1 MNDKVFIDTNIFIY
15 ALTKSKNQ
23 EEQFKRNISLELL
36 QNLLTNKQI
45 IISLQVINEFHFNEL
60 EITKL
65 VDENILKICTVM
77 PIGFETYKVSSNLR
91 LDYKFSYWDSLIV
104 SSAIESK
111 CSTLYSEDMQ
121 HNQIIND
128 QLKIIDPFHMA
139 SFDSASVSSKC

>member
-15 ALTKSKNQ
+15 ALTKSKDK

-45 IISLQVINEFHFNEL
+45 IISLQVINEFHFNMLRKFNLNEL
-60 EITKL
+60 EIAKL

-77 PIGFETYKVSSNLR
+77 PIGFETYKVSSKLR
-91 LDYKFSYWDSLIV
+91 LDYKLSYWDSLIV

-111 CSTLYSEDMQ
+111 CSILYSEDMQ
-121 HNQIIND
+121 HDQTINN
-128 QLKIIDPFHMA
+128 QLKIINPFE
-139 SFDSASVSSKC
+139 